1 MRVIGVIPA
10 AGKGTR
16 LAPLPFS
23 KELFPLGFI
32 KSQDKYFVRPVSH
45 YLLETFK
52 KADINDIFWIT
63 SVDKPD
69 IQKYYKSGTHYGMN
83 FCYLNQDEPKGMVD
97 AITCIDPWLRTEK
110 DYLIALGMP
119 DTLFDPEDMFVQ
131 MKELLLSSSSFD
143 VVLGIFQTRQ
153 WEKLGMVDFND
164 ENGLHVVSKITDKP
178 KIKPETDFAWGT
190 ALWRPSFQS
199 MLQKILPN
207 GKADHEY
214 TLSEAFNY
222 AIDNGLK
229 VGAIKGSKYMD
240 IGTIEDLQKTI
251 TLTNEVEGHDEH

>member
-1 MRVIGVIPA
+1 MRVFGVIPA

-32 KSQDKYFVRPVSH
+32 KSQDKYYVRPVSH

-52 KADINDIFWIT
+52 KAEIKDIFWIT
-63 SVDKPD
+63 SEDKSD
-69 IQKYYKSGTHYGMN
+69 IQKYYKSGTSYQMN

-97 AITCIDPWLRTEK
+97 AITCIDPWLRTEE

-119 DTLFDPEDMFVQ
+119 DTLFYPEDMFIQ
-131 MKELLLSSSSFD
+131 MKDLLLSPTHFD
-143 VVLGIFQTRQ
+143 VVLGIFHTEQ
-153 WEKLGMVDFND
+153 WGKLGMVEFKE
-164 ENGLHVVSKITDKP
+164 ENGLHIVSKITDKP
-178 KIKPETDFAWGT
+178 KIKPQTDFAWGT
-190 ALWRPSFQS
+190 AIWRSSFQNI
-199 MLQKILPN
+199 LQKVLPR
-207 GKADHEY
+207 GKADKEY

-222 AIDNGLK
+222 AIDHGLK

-251 TLTNEVEGHDEH
+251 TLTNDVEGYDEH